1 MGTLTGQF
9 RLDGKTALITGGSK
23 GLGLAM
29 ARILAEAGAS
39 VVICS
44 RSEGELEKALGQIEV
59 TGTARKGLVVADL
72 VKRSEAERLAEVVQ
86 RDYGAVDILVNNA
99 GTNKPQAIDEIGDAE
114 WDAVMD
120 LNLNSVM
127 VLSRALCKGMKA
139 RGWGRIVHIS
149 SIMGLLSKEKRNV
162 YSATKSA
169 LLGLCRAM
177 ALDLGPYGVTV
188 NCLSPGPFLTDL
200 PMSMLSEAEKQA
212 FSDHTALGR
221 WGKPEELAGPLLLLA
236 SEAGR
241 YITGANLVVDGGYT
255 IR

>member
-44 RSEGELEKALGQIEV
+44 RSEGELKKALGQIEV

-86 RDYGAVDILVNNA
+86 RDYDAVDILVNNA
-99 GTNKPQAIDEIGDAE
+99 GTNKPQAIDEINDAE

-177 ALDLGPYGVTV
+177 ALDLGQYGVTV

>member
-9 RLDGKTALITGGSK
+9 RLDGKTALVTGGSK

-39 VVICS
+39 VLICS
-44 RSEGELEKALGQIEV
+44 RSEGELKKALGQIEV

-99 GTNKPQAIDEIGDAE
+99 GTNKPQAIDEINDAE

-177 ALDLGPYGVTV
+177 ALDLGQYGVTV
-188 NCLSPGPFLTDL
+188 TCLSPGPFLTDL
-200 PMSMLSEAEKQA
+200 PMSMQSEAEKQA

>member
-99 GTNKPQAIDEIGDAE
+99 GTNKPQAIDEIVDAE

-221 WGKPEELAGPLLLLA
+221 WGKAEELAGPLLLLA

>member
-44 RSEGELEKALGQIEV
+44 RSEGELKKALGQIEV
-59 TGTARKGLVVADL
+59 NGTAHKGLVVADL

-99 GTNKPQAIDEIGDAE
+99 GTNKPQAIDEINDAE

-177 ALDLGPYGVTV
+177 ALDLGQYGVTV

>member
-44 RSEGELEKALGQIEV
+44 RSEGELKKALGQIEV

-86 RDYGAVDILVNNA
+86 GDYGAVDILVNNA
-99 GTNKPQAIDEIGDAE
+99 GTNKPQAIDEINDAE

-177 ALDLGPYGVTV
+177 ALDLGQYGVTV

-241 YITGANLVVDGGYT
+241 YITGANLVVDGGYI

>member
-44 RSEGELEKALGQIEV
+44 RSEGELKKALGQIEV

-86 RDYGAVDILVNNA
+86 RDYDAVDILVNNA
-99 GTNKPQAIDEIGDAE
+99 GTNKPQAIDEINDAE

-177 ALDLGPYGVTV
+177 ALDLGQYGVTA

>member
-44 RSEGELEKALGQIEV
+44 RSEGELKKALGQIEV
-59 TGTARKGLVVADL
+59 IGTAHKGLVVADL

-99 GTNKPQAIDEIGDAE
+99 GTNKPQAIDEINDAE

-177 ALDLGPYGVTV
+177 ALDLGQYGVTV

-200 PMSMLSEAEKQA
+200 PMSMLGEGEKQA

>member
-99 GTNKPQAIDEIGDAE
+99 GTNKPQAIDEINDAE

-127 VLSRALCKGMKA
+127 VLSRALCKGMKS

-177 ALDLGPYGVTV
+177 ALDLGQYGVTV

>member
-44 RSEGELEKALGQIEV
+44 RSEGELKKALGQIEV
-59 TGTARKGLVVADL
+59 TGTAHKGLVVADL

-99 GTNKPQAIDEIGDAE
+99 GTNKPQAIDEINDAE

-177 ALDLGPYGVTV
+177 ALDLGQYGVTV

>member
-44 RSEGELEKALGQIEV
+44 RSEGELKKALGQIEV

-99 GTNKPQAIDEIGDAE
+99 GTNKPQAIYEINDAE

-177 ALDLGPYGVTV
+177 ALDLGQYGVTV

>member
-1 MGTLTGQF
+1 
-9 RLDGKTALITGGSK
+9 
-23 GLGLAM
+23 
-29 ARILAEAGAS
+29 
-39 VVICS
+39 
-44 RSEGELEKALGQIEV
+44 
-59 TGTARKGLVVADL
+59 
-72 VKRSEAERLAEVVQ
+72 
-86 RDYGAVDILVNNA
+86 VDILVNNA
-99 GTNKPQAIDEIGDAE
+99 GTNKPQAIDEINDAE

-177 ALDLGPYGVTV
+177 ALDLGQYGVTV

>member
-99 GTNKPQAIDEIGDAE
+99 GTNKPQAIDEINDAE

-139 RGWGRIVHIS
+139 RGWGRIVYIS

-177 ALDLGPYGVTV
+177 ALDLGQYGVTV

>member
-44 RSEGELEKALGQIEV
+44 RSEGELKKALGQIEV
-59 TGTARKGLVVADL
+59 IGTAHKGLVVADL

-99 GTNKPQAIDEIGDAE
+99 GTNKPQAIDEINDAE

-177 ALDLGPYGVTV
+177 ALDLGQYGVTV

>member
-44 RSEGELEKALGQIEV
+44 RSEGELKKALGQIEV

-86 RDYGAVDILVNNA
+86 GDYGAVDILVNNA
-99 GTNKPQAIDEIGDAE
+99 GTNKPQAIDEINDAE

-177 ALDLGPYGVTV
+177 ALDLGQYGVTV

-241 YITGANLVVDGGYT
+241 YMTGANLVVDGGYT

>member
-44 RSEGELEKALGQIEV
+44 RSEGELKKALGQIEV

-99 GTNKPQAIDEIGDAE
+99 GTNKPQAIDEINDAE

-127 VLSRALCKGMKA
+127 VLSRALC
-139 RGWGRIVHIS
+139 RV
-149 SIMGLLSKEKRNV
+149 
-162 YSATKSA
+162 
-169 LLGLCRAM
+169 
-177 ALDLGPYGVTV
+177 
-188 NCLSPGPFLTDL
+188 
-200 PMSMLSEAEKQA
+200 
-212 FSDHTALGR
+212 
-221 WGKPEELAGPLLLLA
+221 
-236 SEAGR
+236 
-241 YITGANLVVDGGYT
+241 
-255 IR
+255 

>member
-44 RSEGELEKALGQIEV
+44 RSEGELKKALGQIEV

-86 RDYGAVDILVNNA
+86 GDYGAVDILVNNA
-99 GTNKPQAIDEIGDAE
+99 GTNKPQAIDEINDAE

-177 ALDLGPYGVTV
+177 ALDLGQYGVTV